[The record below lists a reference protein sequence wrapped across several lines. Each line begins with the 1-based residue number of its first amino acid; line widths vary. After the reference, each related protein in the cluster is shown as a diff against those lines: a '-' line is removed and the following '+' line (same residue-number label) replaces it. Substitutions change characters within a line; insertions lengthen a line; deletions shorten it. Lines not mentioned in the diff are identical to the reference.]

1 MRKRERSSEPHS
13 PSTGKGFIFQPA
25 DISVDREMPPDNQ
38 NRSPRQRLP
47 TDLEGRFGKIGIPAV
62 AAAARYSSE
71 RKRAGPSKI
80 KDAGGGAAEKERSK
94 PPKD

>member
-1 MRKRERSSEPHS
+1 
-13 PSTGKGFIFQPA
+13 
-25 DISVDREMPPDNQ
+25 VDREMPLDNQ